1 MLFNTPQF
9 FAFLA
14 VVLIAFYS
22 SPRSWRRIILLAASY
37 FFYMSWIPKFTLLFL
52 ALTASD

>member
-14 VVLIAFYS
+14 VVLVLFYAA
-22 SPRSWRRIILLAASY
+22 PILAEIHS
-37 FFYMSWIPKFTLLFL
+37 FGSQLFL
-52 ALTASD
+52 LHELEF